1 MEKKKIKNFIDITFR
16 QIKTKLINDWNKPL
30 LLLFMF
36 PIAFLILINIITIPH
51 TIFLPLPIAT
61 TSIISVTIPT
71 WLYWTISIVST
82 LSINY
87 FIFWYL
93 SSKYLNGIF
102 QEERLWG
109 RIYRILFYL
118 PIVICEIEIVKELI
132 SITYKGKTLGEF
144 LPLLMLLIVCLILRS
159 SYLVYYK
166 QFRHY
171 LKIYYLVVDIIVLT
185 NIAIILSLIQ
195 YFKKSIDRIEDL
207 LIILVIVIG
216 FFGYH
221 FLINSFITRTNFK
234 NIPEQTY
241 KEIKKTFFYTPYVPQ
256 DLKLESEDIETNVKY
271 QSHFFGNL
279 FSYLLSLVFLLNFQL
294 QFDKT
299 IFNELIAI
307 MAIYYV
313 LLFIRIFLSKIMV
326 IEKEEFKIIMIIII
340 ITGFVVFL
348 LIAMMINDI
357 NQSDHNE
364 LNFASISMLLWILPK
379 IVPAIM
385 DNILSQA
392 SYFKG
397 VISPKSTDYLAIT
410 GFVNIFIYNFY
421 LSLLLLLPKT
431 KTNLNS
437 VVITTYISNSISW
450 SLVLSFVLISV
461 FSFLFYRSKSLY
473 YQINKRYNISIEKGE
488 GSFKF
493 KVLKLKYESNKVL
506 NYRPKR
512 TIKTKPRK
520 FFIKDDSNYR
530 SKKTIKTDSSKL
542 LINDE
547 SKKDKKKFIFYVNT
561 VSLIIS
567 STILLTLYT
576 FNKTNDNT
584 FEIIKLSLPI
594 FVPTFLKK
602 LPDFLNFYFN
612 LRHTKIKPTLKGH
625 YVESVI
631 DLNLF
636 LIVTVLYGFNYLK
649 IQLHSPLYLFLIIFG
664 VHFLSNITLI
674 FYKKTQKK

>member
-1 MEKKKIKNFIDITFR
+1 MEEKKINKYLDIKKNFFQ

-30 LLLFMF
+30 LLLFM
-36 PIAFLILINIITIPH
+36 
-51 TIFLPLPIAT
+51 LPIVT
-61 TSIISVTIPT
+61 TSIISLTMPQ
-71 WLYWTISIVST
+71 WLYWAISIVST
-82 LSINY
+82 LSINF
-87 FIFWYL
+87 FIFSYL

-102 QEERLWG
+102 QKEQLLIRC
-109 RIYRILFYL
+109 YRILLYL
-118 PIVICEIEIVKELI
+118 PIVIYEIKIVKELI
-132 SITYKGKTLGEF
+132 SISYKGKTIGEF
-144 LPLLMLLIVCLILRS
+144 LRILMLLIVCLILRS

-171 LKIYYLVVDIIVLT
+171 LKLYYLVVDIIVLT
-185 NIAIILSLIQ
+185 TITTILNSIQ
-195 YFKKSIDRIEDL
+195 YFKKTIDSIEEL
-207 LIILVIVIG
+207 LFLLVIVIG
-216 FFGYH
+216 FLGYH
-221 FLINSFITRTNFK
+221 FLINSFVTKTNLK
-234 NIPEQTY
+234 DIPEQTY
-241 KEIKKTFFYTPYVPQ
+241 NEIKKSFFYTPYVPQ
-256 DLKLESEDIETNVKY
+256 DLNIESEDIKTNVKY
-271 QSHFFGNL
+271 QTHIFGNL
-279 FSYLLSLVFLLNFQL
+279 FSYLLLLVFLLNSQL

-299 IFNELIAI
+299 FFDKLIAI
-307 MAIYYV
+307 IAIYYV
-313 LLFIRIFLSKIMV
+313 LLIIRISLLRIIV
-326 IEKEEFKIIMIIII
+326 IEKDEFKIIMTMIIV
-340 ITGFVVFL
+340 TGFVVFL

-488 GSFKF
+488 ESFKF

-542 LINDE
+542 LINYE

-674 FYKKTQKK
+674 FYKKTQK

>member
-1 MEKKKIKNFIDITFR
+1 MEEKKINKYLDIKKNFFQ

-30 LLLFMF
+30 LLLFM
-36 PIAFLILINIITIPH
+36 
-51 TIFLPLPIAT
+51 LPIVT
-61 TSIISVTIPT
+61 TSIISLTMPQ
-71 WLYWTISIVST
+71 WLYWAISIVST
-82 LSINY
+82 LSINF
-87 FIFWYL
+87 FIFSYL

-102 QEERLWG
+102 QKEQLLIRC
-109 RIYRILFYL
+109 YRILLYL
-118 PIVICEIEIVKELI
+118 PIVIYEIKIVKELI
-132 SITYKGKTLGEF
+132 SISYKGKTIGEF
-144 LPLLMLLIVCLILRS
+144 LRILMLLIVCLILRS

-171 LKIYYLVVDIIVLT
+171 LKLYYLVVDIIVLT
-185 NIAIILSLIQ
+185 TITTILNSIQ
-195 YFKKSIDRIEDL
+195 YFKKTIDSIEEL
-207 LIILVIVIG
+207 LFLLVIVIG
-216 FFGYH
+216 FLGYH
-221 FLINSFITRTNFK
+221 FLINSFVTKTNLK
-234 NIPEQTY
+234 DIPEQTY
-241 KEIKKTFFYTPYVPQ
+241 NEIKKSFFYTPYVPQ
-256 DLKLESEDIETNVKY
+256 DLNIESEDIKTNVKY
-271 QSHFFGNL
+271 QTHIFGNL
-279 FSYLLSLVFLLNFQL
+279 FSYLLLLVFLLNSQL

-299 IFNELIAI
+299 FFDKLIAI
-307 MAIYYV
+307 IAIYYV
-313 LLFIRIFLSKIMV
+313 LLIIRISLLRIIV
-326 IEKEEFKIIMIIII
+326 IEKDEFKIIMTMIIV
-340 ITGFVVFL
+340 TGFVVFL

-397 VISPKSTDYLAIT
+397 IISPKSTDYLAIT

-542 LINDE
+542 LINYE

>member
-1 MEKKKIKNFIDITFR
+1 M
-16 QIKTKLINDWNKPL
+16 
-30 LLLFMF
+30 
-36 PIAFLILINIITIPH
+36 
-51 TIFLPLPIAT
+51 
-61 TSIISVTIPT
+61 
-71 WLYWTISIVST
+71 
-82 LSINY
+82 
-87 FIFWYL
+87 
-93 SSKYLNGIF
+93 
-102 QEERLWG
+102 
-109 RIYRILFYL
+109 
-118 PIVICEIEIVKELI
+118 
-132 SITYKGKTLGEF
+132 
-144 LPLLMLLIVCLILRS
+144 
-159 SYLVYYK
+159 
-166 QFRHY
+166 
-171 LKIYYLVVDIIVLT
+171 
-185 NIAIILSLIQ
+185 
-195 YFKKSIDRIEDL
+195 

-271 QSHFFGNL
+271 QTHFFGNL

-348 LIAMMINDI
+348 LIAMMINDT
-357 NQSDHNE
+357 NQSHHNE
-364 LNFASISMLLWILPK
+364 LNFASIGMLLWILPK

-385 DNILSQA
+385 DNILSQV

-397 VISPKSTDYLAIT
+397 VISPKSTNYLAIT

-421 LSLLLLLPKT
+421 LSLLILLPKT
-431 KTNLNS
+431 RTNFND
-437 VVITTYISNSISW
+437 VVISTYVLNSISW
-450 SLVLSFVLISV
+450 SLALSFVLISV
-461 FSFLFYRSKSLY
+461 FSFLFYHSKSLY
-473 YQINKRYNISIEKGE
+473 YQINKKYNISIEKGK

-493 KVLKLKYESNKVL
+493 KVLKLKDKTNKIL
-506 NYRPKR
+506 KH
-512 TIKTKPRK
+512 
-520 FFIKDDSNYR
+520 R
-530 SKKTIKTDSSKL
+530 SKKTIKANSSKL

-649 IQLHSPLYLFLIIFG
+649 IQLHSLLCLFLIIFG

>member
-1 MEKKKIKNFIDITFR
+1 MEEKKINKYLDIKKNFFQ

-30 LLLFMF
+30 LLLFM
-36 PIAFLILINIITIPH
+36 
-51 TIFLPLPIAT
+51 LPIVT
-61 TSIISVTIPT
+61 TSIISLTMPP
-71 WLYWTISIVST
+71 WLYWAISIVST
-82 LSINY
+82 LSINF
-87 FIFWYL
+87 FIFSYL

-102 QEERLWG
+102 QKEQLLIRC
-109 RIYRILFYL
+109 YRILLYL
-118 PIVICEIEIVKELI
+118 PIVIYEIKIVKELI
-132 SITYKGKTLGEF
+132 SISYKGKTIGEF
-144 LPLLMLLIVCLILRS
+144 LRILMLLIVCLILRS

-171 LKIYYLVVDIIVLT
+171 LKLYYLVVDIIVLT
-185 NIAIILSLIQ
+185 TITTILNSIQ
-195 YFKKSIDRIEDL
+195 YFKKTIDSIEEL
-207 LIILVIVIG
+207 LFLLVIVIG
-216 FFGYH
+216 FLGYH
-221 FLINSFITRTNFK
+221 FLINSFVTKTNLK
-234 NIPEQTY
+234 DIPEQTY
-241 KEIKKTFFYTPYVPQ
+241 NEIKKSFFYTPYVPQ
-256 DLKLESEDIETNVKY
+256 DLNIESEDIKTNVKY
-271 QSHFFGNL
+271 QTHIFGNL
-279 FSYLLSLVFLLNFQL
+279 FSYLLLLVFLLNSQL

-299 IFNELIAI
+299 FFDKLIAI
-307 MAIYYV
+307 IAIYYV
-313 LLFIRIFLSKIMV
+313 LLIIRISLLRIIV
-326 IEKEEFKIIMIIII
+326 IEKDEFKIIMTMIIV
-340 ITGFVVFL
+340 TGFVVFL

-397 VISPKSTDYLAIT
+397 VFSPKSTDYLAIT

-542 LINDE
+542 LINYE

>member
-1 MEKKKIKNFIDITFR
+1 MEEKKINKYLDIKKNFFQ

-30 LLLFMF
+30 LLLFM
-36 PIAFLILINIITIPH
+36 
-51 TIFLPLPIAT
+51 LPIVT
-61 TSIISVTIPT
+61 TSIISLTMPQ
-71 WLYWTISIVST
+71 WLYWAISIVST
-82 LSINY
+82 LSINF
-87 FIFWYL
+87 FIFSYL

-102 QEERLWG
+102 QKEQLLIRC
-109 RIYRILFYL
+109 YRILLYL
-118 PIVICEIEIVKELI
+118 PIVIYEIKIVKELI
-132 SITYKGKTLGEF
+132 SISYKGKTIGEF
-144 LPLLMLLIVCLILRS
+144 LRILMLLIVCLILRS

-171 LKIYYLVVDIIVLT
+171 LKLYYLVVDIIVLT
-185 NIAIILSLIQ
+185 TITTILNSIQ
-195 YFKKSIDRIEDL
+195 YFKKTIDSIEEL
-207 LIILVIVIG
+207 LFLLVIVIG
-216 FFGYH
+216 FLGYH
-221 FLINSFITRTNFK
+221 FLINSFVTKTNLK
-234 NIPEQTY
+234 DIPEQTY
-241 KEIKKTFFYTPYVPQ
+241 NEIKKSFFYTPYVPQ
-256 DLKLESEDIETNVKY
+256 DLNIESEDIKTNVKY
-271 QSHFFGNL
+271 QTHIFGNL
-279 FSYLLSLVFLLNFQL
+279 FSYLLLLVFLLNSQL

-299 IFNELIAI
+299 FFDKLIAI
-307 MAIYYV
+307 IAIYYV
-313 LLFIRIFLSKIMV
+313 LLIIRISLLRIIV
-326 IEKEEFKIIMIIII
+326 IEKDEFKIIMTMIIV
-340 ITGFVVFL
+340 TGFVVFL

-488 GSFKF
+488 ESFKF
-493 KVLKLKYESNKVL
+493 KVLKLKYESNKIL

-520 FFIKDDSNYR
+520 FFIKDDPNYR

-542 LINDE
+542 LINYE

>member
-1 MEKKKIKNFIDITFR
+1 MEEKKFNKYLDIKKNFFQ

-30 LLLFMF
+30 LLLFM
-36 PIAFLILINIITIPH
+36 
-51 TIFLPLPIAT
+51 LPIVT
-61 TSIISVTIPT
+61 TSIISLTMPQ
-71 WLYWTISIVST
+71 WLYWAISIVST
-82 LSINY
+82 LSINF
-87 FIFWYL
+87 FIFSYL

-102 QEERLWG
+102 QKEQLLIRC
-109 RIYRILFYL
+109 YRILLYL
-118 PIVICEIEIVKELI
+118 PIVIYEIKIVKELI
-132 SITYKGKTLGEF
+132 SISYKGKTIGEF
-144 LPLLMLLIVCLILRS
+144 LRILMLLIVCLILRS

-171 LKIYYLVVDIIVLT
+171 LKLYYLVVDIIVLT
-185 NIAIILSLIQ
+185 TITTILNSIQ
-195 YFKKSIDRIEDL
+195 YFKKTIDSIEEL
-207 LIILVIVIG
+207 LFLLVIVIG
-216 FFGYH
+216 FLGYH
-221 FLINSFITRTNFK
+221 FLINSFVTKTNLK
-234 NIPEQTY
+234 DIPEQTY
-241 KEIKKTFFYTPYVPQ
+241 NEIKKSFFYTPYVPQ
-256 DLKLESEDIETNVKY
+256 DLNIESEDIKTNVKY
-271 QSHFFGNL
+271 QTHIFGNL
-279 FSYLLSLVFLLNFQL
+279 FSYLLLLVFLLNSQL

-299 IFNELIAI
+299 FFDKLIAI
-307 MAIYYV
+307 IAIYYV
-313 LLFIRIFLSKIMV
+313 LLIIRISLLRIIV
-326 IEKEEFKIIMIIII
+326 IEKDEFKIIMTMIIV
-340 ITGFVVFL
+340 TGFVVFL

-431 KTNLNS
+431 KNNLNS

-542 LINDE
+542 LINYE

>member
-1 MEKKKIKNFIDITFR
+1 MEEKKINKNLDIKKNFFQ

-30 LLLFMF
+30 LLLFM
-36 PIAFLILINIITIPH
+36 
-51 TIFLPLPIAT
+51 LPIVT
-61 TSIISVTIPT
+61 TSIISLTMPQ
-71 WLYWTISIVST
+71 WLYWAISIVST
-82 LSINY
+82 LSINF
-87 FIFWYL
+87 FIFSYL

-102 QEERLWG
+102 QKEQLLIRC
-109 RIYRILFYL
+109 YRILLYL
-118 PIVICEIEIVKELI
+118 PIVIYEIKIVKELI
-132 SITYKGKTLGEF
+132 SISYKGKTIGEF
-144 LPLLMLLIVCLILRS
+144 LRILMLLIVCLILRS

-171 LKIYYLVVDIIVLT
+171 LKLYYLVVDIIVLT
-185 NIAIILSLIQ
+185 TITTILNSIQ
-195 YFKKSIDRIEDL
+195 YFKKTIDSIEEL
-207 LIILVIVIG
+207 LFLLVIVIG
-216 FFGYH
+216 FLGYH
-221 FLINSFITRTNFK
+221 FLINSFVTKTNLK
-234 NIPEQTY
+234 DIPEQTY
-241 KEIKKTFFYTPYVPQ
+241 NEIKKSFFYTPYVPQ
-256 DLKLESEDIETNVKY
+256 DLNIESEDIKTNVKY
-271 QSHFFGNL
+271 QTHIFGNL
-279 FSYLLSLVFLLNFQL
+279 FSYLLLLVFLLNSQL

-299 IFNELIAI
+299 FFDKLIAI
-307 MAIYYV
+307 IAIYYV
-313 LLFIRIFLSKIMV
+313 LLIIRISLLRIIV
-326 IEKEEFKIIMIIII
+326 IEKDEFKIIMTMIIV
-340 ITGFVVFL
+340 TGFVVFL
-348 LIAMMINDI
+348 LIAMMIIDI

-542 LINDE
+542 LINYE

>member
-1 MEKKKIKNFIDITFR
+1 MEEKKINKYLDIKKNFFQ

-30 LLLFMF
+30 LLLFM
-36 PIAFLILINIITIPH
+36 
-51 TIFLPLPIAT
+51 LPIVT
-61 TSIISVTIPT
+61 TSIISLTMPQ
-71 WLYWTISIVST
+71 WLYWAISIVST
-82 LSINY
+82 LSINF
-87 FIFWYL
+87 FIFSYL

-102 QEERLWG
+102 QKEQLLIRC
-109 RIYRILFYL
+109 YRILLYL
-118 PIVICEIEIVKELI
+118 PIVIYEIKIVKELI
-132 SITYKGKTLGEF
+132 SISYKGKTIGEF
-144 LPLLMLLIVCLILRS
+144 LRILMLLIVCLILRS

-171 LKIYYLVVDIIVLT
+171 LKLYYLVVDIIVLT
-185 NIAIILSLIQ
+185 TITTILNSIQ
-195 YFKKSIDRIEDL
+195 YFKKTIDSIEEL
-207 LIILVIVIG
+207 LFLLVIVIG
-216 FFGYH
+216 FLGYH
-221 FLINSFITRTNFK
+221 FLINSFVTKTNLK
-234 NIPEQTY
+234 DIPEQTY
-241 KEIKKTFFYTPYVPQ
+241 NEIKKSFFYTPYVPQ
-256 DLKLESEDIETNVKY
+256 DLNIESEDIKTNVKY
-271 QSHFFGNL
+271 QTHIFGNL
-279 FSYLLSLVFLLNFQL
+279 FSYLLLLVFLLNSQL

-299 IFNELIAI
+299 FFDKLIAI
-307 MAIYYV
+307 IAIYYV
-313 LLFIRIFLSKIMV
+313 LLIIRISLLRIIV
-326 IEKEEFKIIMIIII
+326 IEKDEFKIIMTMIIV
-340 ITGFVVFL
+340 TGFVVFL

-493 KVLKLKYESNKVL
+493 KVLKLKLKYESNKVL

-530 SKKTIKTDSSKL
+530 SKKTIKRQKE
-542 LINDE
+542 I
-547 SKKDKKKFIFYVNT
+547 Y
-561 VSLIIS
+561 
-567 STILLTLYT
+567 ILC
-576 FNKTNDNT
+576 K
-584 FEIIKLSLPI
+584 
-594 FVPTFLKK
+594 
-602 LPDFLNFYFN
+602 
-612 LRHTKIKPTLKGH
+612 
-625 YVESVI
+625 
-631 DLNLF
+631 
-636 LIVTVLYGFNYLK
+636 YGFINY
-649 IQLHSPLYLFLIIFG
+649 
-664 VHFLSNITLI
+664 
-674 FYKKTQKK
+674 